1 MATREQRGSRRQSV
15 STSSRENKR
24 NPLEQ
29 SLGAAI
35 RRLREKHRLSVR
47 TLARKCG
54 FSPSFISQVELNQ
67 ASPSLTSLEQ
77 IAQGLGVTIGQFF
90 QVATSTGPTVVRS
103 SERLM
108 LQSEWS
114 RSQIESLSH
123 PGHGSRLEAL
133 LITIRPGGRSGGQ
146 MHSRETELIAV
157 VFAGEVRLQLGE
169 TTQLLRRG
177 DTVTIPPGTPH
188 RWENKA
194 AKPVQLIK
202 VIARVGP

>member
-1 MATREQRGSRRQSV
+1 MATRKQNKSQRQSIGR
-15 STSSRENKR
+15 STKNKSSS
-24 NPLEQ
+24 LEQ

-77 IAQGLGVTIGQFF
+77 IARGLGVTVGQFF
-90 QVATSTGPTVVRS
+90 EAATSPGPIVVRS
-103 SERLM
+103 SERSV

-114 RSQIESLSH
+114 RSQIESL
-123 PGHGSRLEAL
+123 GHAGIDSRLEAL
-133 LITIRPGGRSGGQ
+133 LITIRSGGRSGGH
-146 MHSRETELIAV
+146 MHSRETELFAV

-169 TTQLLRRG
+169 TTQILRRG
-177 DTVTIPPGTPH
+177 DAVTIPPGTPH
-188 RWENKA
+188 RWENKG
-194 AKPVQLIK
+194 AKDAQLLK
-202 VIARVGP
+202 VIPRLMD